1 MSLFDERAL
10 RDIVADE
17 LRRVLR
23 EERSAGARPANDVE
37 YLPVAEAAARA
48 AVAPA
53 TIRVWMAQGR
63 LGRYHAGRE
72 LRVSRSSR
80 TSCGSRPRV
89 PAGEVTT
96 TSRRKRRLNSTCA
109 VVEAA
114 KPANALVDFQSTIG
128 LQSTCQR

>member
-10 RDIVADE
+10 REIVAEE

-23 EERSAGARPANDVE
+23 EELASGGRPANDAE

-48 AVAPA
+48 SVVPA

-72 LRVSRSSR
+72 LRVRGAELAELMR
-80 TSCGSRPRV
+80 R
-89 PAGEVTT
+89 PAGIGNREELTPEKEP
-96 TSRRKRRLNSTCA
+96 TSTWSAGGRGRRSAVDSISTDG
-109 VVEAA
+109 
-114 KPANALVDFQSTIG
+114 P
-128 LQSTCQR
+128 

>member
-10 RDIVADE
+10 REIVAEE

-23 EERSAGARPANDVE
+23 EEWAAGGRPANDAE

-48 AVAPA
+48 SVAPA

-72 LRVSRSSR
+72 LRVRGSELADLMRRPALMAGTGNRDELTPEREAELYLRRRRS
-80 TSCGSRPRV
+80 
-89 PAGEVTT
+89 
-96 TSRRKRRLNSTCA
+96 
-109 VVEAA
+109 A
-114 KPANALVDFQSTIG
+114 K
-128 LQSTCQR
+128 

>member
-10 RDIVADE
+10 REIVSDE

-23 EERSAGARPANDVE
+23 EQRGVVSGPANDGE

-53 TIRVWMAQGR
+53 TIRVWIAQGR

-72 LRVSRSSR
+72 LRVR
-80 TSCGSRPRV
+80 GSELAELMPK
-89 PAGEVTT
+89 PAVIAGTGNLDEVTPE
-96 TSRRKRRLNSTCA
+96 K
-109 VVEAA
+109 AA
-114 KPANALVDFQSTIG
+114 EQ
-128 LQSTCQR
+128 

>member
-10 RDIVADE
+10 REIIADE

-23 EERSAGARPANDVE
+23 EEQVAGNRSANDVE
-37 YLPVAEAAARA
+37 YMPVAVAAARA

-72 LRVSRSSR
+72 LRVL
-80 TSCGSRPRV
+80 GSELAELMRQPPGR
-89 PAGEVTT
+89 AGNKKEL
-96 TSRRKRRLNSTCA
+96 SPEEEADLYLERRRAKASKRR
-109 VVEAA
+109 
-114 KPANALVDFQSTIG
+114 
-128 LQSTCQR
+128 